1 MIQLSIVVKF
11 EFTPMLPGSTCG
23 PDSICYRDQCVSK
36 STLDPAVLKEQ
47 IVDDFGWLSFTQNR
61 GSQNSSQNCIPISG

>member
-1 MIQLSIVVKF
+1 MIQLLIVVKF

-47 IVDDFGWLSFTQNR
+47 IVDDFG
-61 GSQNSSQNCIPISG
+61 